1 MLKTLCSD
9 TQYRTLSPQI
19 SPYIALGF
27 PVQAPEE
34 VIQNMKQG
42 THLYIAGRMIKLF
55 ITTAS
60 TDSIGTQDLGLA
72 YFYF

>member
-1 MLKTLCSD
+1 
-9 TQYRTLSPQI
+9 
-19 SPYIALGF
+19 
-27 PVQAPEE
+27 
-34 VIQNMKQG
+34 MKQG
-42 THLYIAGRMIKLF
+42 THLYTAGRMIKLF